1 MITTADMSLKYRV
14 DEGVRL
20 SSYFFFFLSVCTL
33 TALLPGCHLLERSPR
48 LGPHCVSVF
57 TALVAIKNLHT
68 LVDEIWTPR
77 HKLLRSNHNN

>member
-1 MITTADMSLKYRV
+1 MITTDDMCLKYGV
-14 DEGVRL
+14 DEGVSF
-20 SSYFFFFLSVCTL
+20 SSYFFLFLSVCTL
-33 TALLPGCHLLERSPR
+33 TARLPGCHLLERSTR
-48 LGPHCVSVF
+48 LGPHCANVF